1 MLTKKD
7 LEIIKEINESVSS
20 YLGEDTGEENMS
32 KLKKVHNKELDKFR
46 TSAQKSGEEI
56 PDSKLD
62 DSEVFDGEIKMIR
75 GAKEQTYR
83 TSLKRHIMDARKE
96 VEKLFKKRDTTGTQ
110 IYMNHE

>member
-20 YLGEDTGEENMS
+20 YLGENIGEEMS
-32 KLKKVHNKELDKFR
+32 KLEKINNKKLNKFR
-46 TSAQKSGEEI
+46 DSAQKCGKEI

-62 DSEVFDGEIKMIR
+62 DSEIFDGEIKMIR

-83 TSLKRHIMDARKE
+83 TNLKRHIMDARKE
-96 VEKLFKKRDTTGTQ
+96 VEKLFKKRDKTGTQ
-110 IYMNHE
+110 VYMNHE